1 MRVRAHLRSLMT
13 QKSCAVGMRNAKLGN
28 HLKRTRFQNLKE
40 KGNHD
45 FFYLTLMITMQLQ
58 ASFDILGKLYLFL
71 IILFNI
77 IASNRTVK
85 NSRDAYIK
93 RLNGIYESNLKKVND
108 KKK

>member
-1 MRVRAHLRSLMT
+1 
-13 QKSCAVGMRNAKLGN
+13 
-28 HLKRTRFQNLKE
+28 
-40 KGNHD
+40 
-45 FFYLTLMITMQLQ
+45 MITMQLQ
-58 ASFDILGKLYLFL
+58 VSFDILGKLYLFL

-108 KKK
+108 IKK